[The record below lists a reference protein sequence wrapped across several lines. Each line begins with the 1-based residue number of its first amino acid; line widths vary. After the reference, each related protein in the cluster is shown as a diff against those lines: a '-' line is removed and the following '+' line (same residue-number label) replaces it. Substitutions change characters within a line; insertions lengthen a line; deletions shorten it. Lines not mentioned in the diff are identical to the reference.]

1 MLPQEFSCGHTVAG
15 VYSNVTLPSAP
26 LPKSHA
32 RTTPHTKRKSTAQHS
47 YYPCLVCFYACAS
60 TARLVTCPMLNPVW
74 FPSFLC
80 FAPRPP
86 PPVENSKT
94 FEELLVEDRI
104 MKDRAELALPLNSLN
119 QMWVYDKQ
127 TCIATRPKK

>member
-1 MLPQEFSCGHTVAG
+1 
-15 VYSNVTLPSAP
+15 
-26 LPKSHA
+26 
-32 RTTPHTKRKSTAQHS
+32 
-47 YYPCLVCFYACAS
+47 
-60 TARLVTCPMLNPVW
+60 MLNPCG
-74 FPSFLC
+74 FLLSC
-80 FAPRPP
+80 VSL